1 MKHFKSIVLR
11 ANSMLDSG
19 KAGSKVDSCAYES
32 GKEVERGSQRKWLFC
47 VEALDVDHV
56 EFGV

>member
-1 MKHFKSIVLR
+1 
-11 ANSMLDSG
+11 MLDSG